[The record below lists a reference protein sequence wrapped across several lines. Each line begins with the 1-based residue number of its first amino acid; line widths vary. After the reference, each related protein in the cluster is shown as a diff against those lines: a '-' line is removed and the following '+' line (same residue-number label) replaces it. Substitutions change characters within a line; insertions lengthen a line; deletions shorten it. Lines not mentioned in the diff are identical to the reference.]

1 MKKINYTVDSNNI
14 ITSWRTTPYNEAE
27 PYIEVEDN
35 IQLNVGFDKIID
47 GKLIKDIEGYQE
59 YMEGKKLVID
69 KLSRINYLKQYLAS
83 TDYQAIKFAEGEISE
98 ADYTPIKEQRRAYRA
113 EINQLEAE
121 ITNL

>member
-14 ITSWRTTPYNEAE
+14 ITSWRITPYNEAE
-27 PYIEVEDN
+27 PYIEVEDD

-113 EINQLEAE
+113 EINQLETE